1 MKTHKPLRHK
11 IAHHTRR
18 AHDFKKPNTIA
29 IVMVFALMG
38 AVLLFTTRAASPFAS
53 ADPTVTNSTITY
65 PATEISDTNASGA
78 KAVQFGTAA
87 STGGATCPPYPAFPD
102 ENCTGWAHTGV
113 ILKTVPGQVTS
124 GTGWNWEGSPFNY
137 VKITSSGAN
146 LDGLDIQGCVFID
159 QGVKNITIKRSRI
172 SGACNYVIRLNN
184 TEDATL
190 GLVLTDVEIDGK
202 GTGAVGLKGSGFTAT
217 RVNVHDYSGKGLMTG
232 SSTTVED
239 SYIHDPAC
247 YPPDHQS
254 AVGTNGGSS
263 NIILR
268 HNQVDGRPTECTS
281 GGIANY
287 DDFGAFHN
295 VLIEKNLINSGG
307 YCLKAG
313 FEDNNAAGN
322 SGMQVLNNVFGR
334 KYNANCGEPFGVVSN
349 WMPAVSGNVWSGN
362 TWGGGA
368 AATSAHQIGDVV
380 NP

>member
-1 MKTHKPLRHK
+1 MKRTKRRPQHLVIGKATFSRPQVAMF
-11 IAHHTRR
+11 IA
-18 AHDFKKPNTIA
+18 AFVA
-29 IVMVFALMG
+29 IGALI
-38 AVLLFTTRAASPFAS
+38 VLTSRAAGPFAS
-53 ADPTVTNSTITY
+53 LDAGSGNTLTGAATTVT
-65 PATEISDTNASGA
+65 DASAFGGS
-78 KAVQFGTAA
+78 AVRFGTP
-87 STGGATCPPYPAFPD
+87 TPTPGGGSATCPVYPAFPD
-102 ENCTGWAHTGV
+102 ANCTGWAHTGV
-113 ILKTVPGQVTS
+113 TLKTVPGQVAS

-137 VKITSSGAN
+137 VKITGSNAI
-146 LDGLDIQGCVFID
+146 LDGLDIQGCVYVD
-159 QGVKNITIKRSRI
+159 TGVRNITIKRSRI
-172 SGACNYVIRLNN
+172 AGACNYVIRLDN
-184 TEDATL
+184 TEDASL

-202 GTGAVGLKGSGFTAT
+202 GNGAVGLKGSGFTAT

-232 SSTTVED
+232 SNTLVED

-254 AVGTNGGSS
+254 AMGTNGGAS

-268 HNQVDGRPTECTS
+268 HNHVDGRPTECTS

-295 VLIEKNLINSGG
+295 ILIEKNLINSGG

-322 SGMQVLNNVFGR
+322 TGMQVLNNVFGR
-334 KYNANCGEPFGVVSN
+334 KYSADCGDPFGVVSN
-349 WMPAVSGNVWSGN
+349 WMPGVSGNVWSGN

-368 AATSAHQIGDVV
+368 AATSVHAIGDPV